1 MMCARFGQLTEPL
14 TSIEKKVLDQIKPKA
29 SEYDLMKQVFSKI
42 RRALSSILD
51 KYGIEA
57 EITLQGSIAHDTW
70 LSGERDMDVFVLF
83 PKTWSVDELKGKGF
97 KILLEAAE
105 KFDKYTIRYA
115 EHPYVRVIIDSVE
128 VDLVPA
134 FKLDD
139 PSEIR
144 TAVDRTP
151 FHTKYVRES
160 LRDEL
165 KDHVRLL
172 KKFLR
177 SLGIY
182 GAEIKT
188 KGFSGYLCE
197 LLIIA
202 YDGFRDLLRGAKH
215 WKPPVRINALGD
227 DIDFDEVFERMVR
240 RYPGC
245 PMYVPDP
252 VDPRRNVAAAVS
264 LKNVI
269 TMKIASY
276 CYLTNPRMEYF
287 FPPDEEGVDKDLLR
301 EQIKRRCIVL
311 IILPVKEQLPPDVLW
326 GELQRVA
333 DRASK
338 VLKNFDF
345 MPFDQDVWTDE
356 KELAIIAIEID
367 ECSKPYP
374 RLYYGPSSYSL
385 KRVHSFIRSHVLR
398 NSFGPWINEKGELMS
413 LSTRR
418 YSDVKKLLV
427 ERAREY
433 IVTPHFRGLQ
443 PRIELLDEYIDELR
457 EDALYWLALFVRKR
471 PYWMDYC
478 IE

>member
-1 MMCARFGQLTEPL
+1 MTEPL
-14 TSIEKKVLDQIKPKA
+14 ISIERRVLEQIKPKK
-29 SEYDLMKQVFSKI
+29 SEYNLMRRVFDKV
-42 RRALSSILD
+42 RRTISFILD
-51 KYGIEA
+51 KYGVEA

-115 EHPYVRVIIDSVE
+115 EHPYVRVIIDNVE

-151 FHTKYVRES
+151 FHTKYVREH

-172 KKFLR
+172 KKFLK

-188 KGFSGYLCE
+188 RGFSGYLCE

-202 YDGFRDLLRGAKH
+202 YDGFRDLLREARH
-215 WKPPVRINALGD
+215 WKLPVKINVSGYNNL
-227 DIDFDEVFERMVR
+227 DEVFSMLVK

-252 VDPRRNVAAAVS
+252 VDLRRNVAAAVS
-264 LKNVI
+264 LKSVI

-276 CYLTNPRMEYF
+276 CYLMNSRMEYF
-287 FPPDEEGVDKDLLR
+287 FPPGKGGVDKDLLR
-301 EQIKRRCIVL
+301 EQIRRRCIIL
-311 IILPVKEQLPPDVLW
+311 IILPVKEELPPDVLW
-326 GELQRVA
+326 GELQRIA

-345 MPFDQDVWTDE
+345 MPFDQGVWTDE
-356 KELAIIAIEID
+356 KELAIIAVEID

-374 RLYYGPSSYSL
+374 RLYYGPSPYSM
-385 KRVHSFIRSHVLR
+385 KRVYSFIRSHVIR
-398 NSFGPWINEKGELMS
+398 NSFGPWINDKGELMS

-418 YSDVKKLLV
+418 YSDAKKLLV
-427 ERAREY
+427 ERAKEY
-433 IVTPHFRGLQ
+433 IVTPHFKGLQ
-443 PRIELLDEYIDELR
+443 PRVELLDEYIDELR
-457 EDALYWLALFVRKR
+457 EDALYWLESFVRKR

>member
-1 MMCARFGQLTEPL
+1 MTEPL
-14 TSIEKKVLDQIKPKA
+14 ISIERRVLEQIKPKK
-29 SEYDLMKQVFSKI
+29 SEYDLMRRVFDKV
-42 RRALSSILD
+42 RRTISSVLD
-51 KYGIEA
+51 KYGVEA

-115 EHPYVRVIIDSVE
+115 EHPYVRVIIDGVE

-151 FHTKYVRES
+151 FHTKYIKES

-172 KKFLR
+172 KKFLK

-182 GAEIKT
+182 GAEIKIR
-188 KGFSGYLCE
+188 GFSGYLCE

-202 YDGFRDLLRGAKH
+202 YDGFRDLLRKARH
-215 WKPPVRINALGD
+215 WKLPVKINVSGHNEFD
-227 DIDFDEVFERMVR
+227 DVFSMLVK

-252 VDPRRNVAAAVS
+252 VDLRRNVAAAVS
-264 LKNVI
+264 LKSVI

-276 CYLTNPRMEYF
+276 CYLMNPRIEYF
-287 FPPDEEGVDKDLLR
+287 FPPDRGGVNKDLLR
-301 EQIKRRCIVL
+301 EQIRRRCIIL

-326 GELQRVA
+326 GELQRIA

-356 KELAIIAIEID
+356 KEFAIIAVEID

-374 RLYYGPSSYSL
+374 RLYYGPSPYSL
-385 KRVHSFIRSHVLR
+385 KRVHSFIRSHVIR
-398 NSFGPWINEKGELMS
+398 NSFGPWINDKGELMS

-418 YSDVKKLLV
+418 YSDAKKLLV
-427 ERAREY
+427 ERAKEY
-433 IVTPHFRGLQ
+433 IVTPHFKGLQ
-443 PRIELLDEYIDELR
+443 PRVELLDEYIDELR
-457 EDALYWLALFVRKR
+457 EDALYWLESFVRKR

>member
-1 MMCARFGQLTEPL
+1 MTEPL
-14 TSIEKKVLDQIKPKA
+14 ISIERRVLEQIKPKK
-29 SEYDLMKQVFSKI
+29 SEYDLMRRVFDKV
-42 RRALSSILD
+42 RRTISSILD
-51 KYGIEA
+51 KYGVEA

-105 KFDKYTIRYA
+105 KLDKYTIRYA
-115 EHPYVRVIIDSVE
+115 EHPYVRVIIDGVE

-151 FHTKYVRES
+151 FHTKYVRDH

-172 KKFLR
+172 KKFLK

-188 KGFSGYLCE
+188 RGFSGYLCE

-202 YDGFRDLLRGAKH
+202 YDGFRDLLRGARH
-215 WKPPVRINALGD
+215 WKLPVKINVSGHNEFD
-227 DIDFDEVFERMVR
+227 DVFSMLVK
-240 RYPGC
+240 RYPSC

-252 VDPRRNVAAAVS
+252 VDLRRNVAAAVS
-264 LKNVI
+264 LKSVI

-276 CYLTNPRMEYF
+276 CYLMNPRIEYF
-287 FPPDEEGVDKDLLR
+287 FPPDRGGVDKDLLR
-301 EQIKRRCIVL
+301 EQIRRRCIIL

-326 GELQRVA
+326 GELQRIA

-356 KELAIIAIEID
+356 KELAIIAVEID

-374 RLYYGPSSYSL
+374 RLYYGPSPYSL
-385 KRVHSFIRSHVLR
+385 KRVHSFIRSHVTR
-398 NSFGPWINEKGELMS
+398 NSFGPWINDKGELMS

-418 YSDVKKLLV
+418 YSDAKKLLV
-427 ERAREY
+427 ERAKEY
-433 IVTPHFRGLQ
+433 IVTPHFKGLQ
-443 PRIELLDEYIDELR
+443 PRVELLDEYIDELR
-457 EDALYWLALFVRKR
+457 EDALYWLESFVRKR

>member
-1 MMCARFGQLTEPL
+1 MTEPL
-14 TSIEKKVLDQIKPKA
+14 ISIERRVLEQIKPKK
-29 SEYDLMKQVFSKI
+29 SEYDLMRRVFDKV
-42 RRALSSILD
+42 RRTISSILD
-51 KYGIEA
+51 KYGVEA

-105 KFDKYTIRYA
+105 KLDKYTIRYA
-115 EHPYVRVIIDSVE
+115 EHPYVRVIIDGVE

-151 FHTKYVRES
+151 FHTKYVRDH

-172 KKFLR
+172 KKFLK

-188 KGFSGYLCE
+188 RGFSGYLCE

-202 YDGFRDLLRGAKH
+202 YDGFRDLLRGARH
-215 WKPPVRINALGD
+215 WKLPVKINVSGHNEFD
-227 DIDFDEVFERMVR
+227 DVFSMLVK
-240 RYPGC
+240 RYPSC

-252 VDPRRNVAAAVS
+252 VDLRRNVAAAVS
-264 LKNVI
+264 LKSVI

-276 CYLTNPRMEYF
+276 CYLMNPRIEYF
-287 FPPDEEGVDKDLLR
+287 FPPDKGGVDKDLLR
-301 EQIKRRCIVL
+301 EQIRRRCIIL

-326 GELQRVA
+326 GELQRIA

-356 KELAIIAIEID
+356 KELAIIAVEID

-374 RLYYGPSSYSL
+374 RLYYGPSPYSL
-385 KRVHSFIRSHVLR
+385 KRVHSFIRSHVTR
-398 NSFGPWINEKGELMS
+398 NSFGPWINDKGELMS

-418 YSDVKKLLV
+418 YSDAKKLLV
-427 ERAREY
+427 ERAKEY
-433 IVTPHFRGLQ
+433 IVTPHFKGLQ
-443 PRIELLDEYIDELR
+443 PRVELLDEYIDELR
-457 EDALYWLALFVRKR
+457 EDALYWLESFVRKR